1 MAEFFTR
8 PNFDN
13 RQIVQRV
20 GDSINL
26 SGTTTIANPGYLKIN
41 EGAAPGLVATSLDFD
56 GTVIWGPVSGLSWSI
71 SACTSPLYVNNIV
84 ACPSSAGTIVVESGV
99 LSINGALQLNTVFS
113 GGTASDRLL
122 VVDSNGFVKVGQT
135 GTSIS
140 SLSYSN
146 NNLILTLNDGS
157 IFTATI
163 NTMTGLTVNG
173 NLTVSGNTSIVG
185 GLNVTGD
192 TYVSGAVSATTFYGS
207 GANLTG
213 IPDYYVTGGTFTGNI
228 LTLNRQNGF
237 VTIAGFTGFTDNYV
251 TGGTY
256 NYGTGTLTLNRQN
269 GSVNINGIQFT
280 GNTLASC
287 INDIYVQNLYGC
299 SNPITIQ
306 SSLKSSAGGSTATGT
321 LAFAFGNN
329 VTATGNYSMAQGN
342 GTSTVGGTYAHAEG
356 FNTLASGQGSHAEG
370 IGSIA
375 SGNYSH
381 AQGLFTIATT
391 EGTFASGSGSTASGA
406 NSFVHSVG
414 STVSGNRSVVLG
426 GFGINGTAND
436 FVYVPSLNINT
447 APANNNSNTQILSR
461 NSGTGNVEYTD
472 SSFLTIDT
480 FVTGFTFTNNNTLTI
495 GRNQGLP
502 PLPVTINNLIL
513 TGLTVNGSISA
524 TTYLN
529 LPPFITGFTDNFV
542 TGGTFSSGTLTL
554 NRQNGI
560 VTVTGFST
568 TDTFVTGYTF
578 TNDNTLTIGRNQGL
592 PPLPVTINNLI
603 LTGLTVNGSI
613 SATTYLNLPPFITGF
628 TDNFVTGGTFSS
640 GTLTLNRQNGIVT
653 VTGFSTTDTFVTGY
667 TFTNDNTLT
676 IGRNQGQSP
685 LNVTINNLFLTGLT
699 VAGAVSAA
707 TYLGLPQFVTGGTY
721 SAGTLSLLTNYG
733 NSVNLNITGFTDTF
747 TTGFTY
753 SNNNLTISRN
763 QGQPPLNVTIDNF
776 TGLTVNGSLSA
787 STYLNLPQFVTG
799 GTYSAGTLSLLTNY
813 GNSVN
818 LNITG
823 FSTTDTFVT
832 GFTYSNNNLSI
843 NQNQGQSPLNVTIN
857 NFTGLTINGSLS
869 ASTYLN
875 LPAFITG
882 FTDTFVT
889 GFTFTNSNTLNITQ
903 NNGQTVPAVTIN
915 NLFLT
920 GLTVAGAVSAA
931 TYLNLPPFTG
941 NTSASCITDLYVSN
955 IYGCS
960 PITIHDSI
968 QSVGSTASGLLSTAL
983 GSSTQAI
990 GDYSHSEG
998 SSTTAEGDYSHS
1010 EGDGTQ
1016 SIGVSSHAEG
1026 GNTQAIGF
1034 YSHAEGRNS
1043 IAIGDYSHVEGNG
1056 IVSGAY
1062 AYLVSGTSGNDIVLN
1077 PSYGDVRSEFFSSI
1091 VFVYDSGGGGE
1102 VLNFSATSYNNITS
1116 ATTVVVNSIGL
1127 TTPYYILPNPYQTGV
1142 YNPLNADQILG
1153 EGSHAEGFGTQAIG
1167 PYSHV
1172 EGQSTQAIGYAS
1184 HVEGQS
1190 TQAIG
1195 YASHAEGLFTQSI
1208 GQYSHSQGVST
1219 IASGDYSFASGSAST
1234 ASGIASFV
1242 HSSNSI
1248 VTGDRSVVLG
1258 GQGISGTSNDFVY
1271 VSNLNINSTPVS
1283 NPGATE
1289 FLVRNPGTGDIEYRN
1304 VSTISGGTGIDT
1316 FTTGFTFTNNN
1327 TLTID
1332 RNQGLPPLPVTINNL
1347 TLTGLTVNGAISAST
1362 YLNLPQ
1368 FVTGGTYSAGTLSLL
1383 TNYGNSVNLNITGF
1397 STTDTFVTGFTYNNS
1412 NKLTLSQN
1420 QGQPDLNIYINVMSG
1435 LTINGSLAQGLNTT
1449 ASGQYSHS
1457 EGISTSATTTGAHS
1471 QGNKTI
1477 ASGLYSFASGSGST
1491 ASGDASFVHS
1501 NDSTVSGDRS
1511 VVLGGQGISGTSN
1524 DFVYVPSLNID
1535 TIPVNDDTNTKVLV
1549 RNTSTGNVETKTFG
1563 LDNIVLIMPPPAIP
1577 RAGVGPPVT
1586 PLIKG
1591 IPQGQKI
1598 SGYTDIYVNNVPQ
1611 VVNPSSVVT
1620 TNFGTYNNATGLF
1633 TTNVDATLML
1643 NAFIHL
1649 KPDTSTSTAWSLSG
1663 TGEFGL
1669 GICPITETDIYVGNY
1684 QTIIPDP
1691 DTAQYVYELY
1701 GANAPRTNQI
1711 DISTSTVVYAI
1722 SGATFRVKVFN
1733 KTDRNYAGSPTVS
1746 GDGIRF
1752 SITRI
1757 M

>member
-20 GDSINL
+20 GDSITL

-84 ACPSSAGTIVVESGV
+84 ACPSSAGTIIVQSGV
-99 LSINGALQLNTVFS
+99 LAVNGALQLNTVFS

-140 SLSYSN
+140 SLNYSN

-157 IFTATI
+157 IFTTTI

-185 GLNVTGD
+185 NLNVTGN
-192 TYVSGAVSATTFYGS
+192 TYVSGSVSATTFYGNGS
-207 GANLTG
+207 NLTG
-213 IPDYYVTGGTFTGNI
+213 IPDYYVTGGTFTSNI

-329 VTATGNYSMAQGN
+329 VTAAGNYSMAQGN

-370 IGSIA
+370 MGSIA

-381 AQGLFTIATT
+381 AQGLFTNATT
-391 EGTFASGSGSTASGA
+391 DGTFASGSGSTASGA

-480 FVTGFTFTNNNTLTI
+480 FVTGFTFTN
-495 GRNQGLP
+495 
-502 PLPVTINNLIL
+502 
-513 TGLTVNGSISA
+513 
-524 TTYLN
+524 
-529 LPPFITGFTDNFV
+529 
-542 TGGTFSSGTLTL
+542 
-554 NRQNGI
+554 
-560 VTVTGFST
+560 
-568 TDTFVTGYTF
+568 
-578 TNDNTLTIGRNQGL
+578 DNTLTIGRNQGL
-592 PPLPVTINNLI
+592 PPLPVTINNLT

-613 SATTYLNLPPFITGF
+613 SATTYLNLPPFTGNTSASCITDLYVSNIYGCSLITIHDSVQSVGSSATGITSFAFGNTTVAAGDYSHAEGDGTEANGDASHAEGYRSIANGDYSHAEGNSTADGDYSHAEGSSNAIGDYSHAEGNSTADGDASHSEGGATQAKGNYSHAEGISTIAEGEGSHAEGNLTYAVNFYSHAEGDSTTADGSASHAEGKGTGAVGNYSHAEGEGTQTNGEASHAEGYVCIADGNYSHAEGRSTYTLGVASHAEGTGTQAIGDYSHAEGENTQATGIGSHAEGISSQSSGDYSHAEGGDTFSGAYAYLVSGYSGSNIVLNPSYGNITSAFISSTVFIYDSSSELSQVLDFSATSYNNITSATTVVVSGTGLTIVPYYILPNPRETGNYTPLNADQIFGLYSHSEGNGTQAIGNISHSEGEITQAIGYASHAEGYNTQANGVTSHAEGNRTTANDYSHAEGLFSKALGIYSHAEGLSSLSSGAGSHAQNFSTVASGQFSHAEGHSSRATGF
-628 TDNFVTGGTFSS
+628 TSHAE
-640 GTLTLNRQNGIVT
+640 
-653 VTGFSTTDTFVTGY
+653 GFF
-667 TFTNDNTLT
+667 
-676 IGRNQGQSP
+676 
-685 LNVTINNLFLTGLT
+685 T
-699 VAGAVSAA
+699 VAGGSHSHSEGEYTIARGITSHAEGSGTTASGNYSHAEGRFTIASGNTSHAEGLSTQAIGTGSHSQGISTTSSGIYSFASGSASTA
-707 TYLGLPQFVTGGTY
+707 SGIASFVHSSRSVVTGDRSVVLGGQGISGTSSDFVY
-721 SAGTLSLLTNYG
+721 VS
-733 NSVNLNITGFTDTF
+733 NLNINNQPTLNNSGTQILTRNSSTGNIEYRDASTISGGTSIDTF

-787 STYLNLPQFVTG
+787 TTYLGLPQFVTG

-823 FSTTDTFVT
+823 FSTTDT
-832 GFTYSNNNLSI
+832 Y
-843 NQNQGQSPLNVTIN
+843 
-857 NFTGLTINGSLS
+857 
-869 ASTYLN
+869 
-875 LPAFITG
+875 
-882 FTDTFVT
+882 
-889 GFTFTNSNTLNITQ
+889 
-903 NNGQTVPAVTIN
+903 
-915 NLFLT
+915 
-920 GLTVAGAVSAA
+920 
-931 TYLNLPPFTG
+931 
-941 NTSASCITDLYVSN
+941 
-955 IYGCS
+955 
-960 PITIHDSI
+960 
-968 QSVGSTASGLLSTAL
+968 
-983 GSSTQAI
+983 
-990 GDYSHSEG
+990 
-998 SSTTAEGDYSHS
+998 
-1010 EGDGTQ
+1010 
-1016 SIGVSSHAEG
+1016 
-1026 GNTQAIGF
+1026 
-1034 YSHAEGRNS
+1034 
-1043 IAIGDYSHVEGNG
+1043 
-1056 IVSGAY
+1056 
-1062 AYLVSGTSGNDIVLN
+1062 
-1077 PSYGDVRSEFFSSI
+1077 
-1091 VFVYDSGGGGE
+1091 
-1102 VLNFSATSYNNITS
+1102 
-1116 ATTVVVNSIGL
+1116 
-1127 TTPYYILPNPYQTGV
+1127 
-1142 YNPLNADQILG
+1142 
-1153 EGSHAEGFGTQAIG
+1153 
-1167 PYSHV
+1167 
-1172 EGQSTQAIGYAS
+1172 
-1184 HVEGQS
+1184 
-1190 TQAIG
+1190 
-1195 YASHAEGLFTQSI
+1195 
-1208 GQYSHSQGVST
+1208 
-1219 IASGDYSFASGSAST
+1219 
-1234 ASGIASFV
+1234 
-1242 HSSNSI
+1242 
-1248 VTGDRSVVLG
+1248 
-1258 GQGISGTSNDFVY
+1258 
-1271 VSNLNINSTPVS
+1271 
-1283 NPGATE
+1283 
-1289 FLVRNPGTGDIEYRN
+1289 
-1304 VSTISGGTGIDT
+1304 
-1316 FTTGFTFTNNN
+1316 
-1327 TLTID
+1327 
-1332 RNQGLPPLPVTINNL
+1332 
-1347 TLTGLTVNGAISAST
+1347 
-1362 YLNLPQ
+1362 
-1368 FVTGGTYSAGTLSLL
+1368 
-1383 TNYGNSVNLNITGF
+1383 
-1397 STTDTFVTGFTYNNS
+1397 VTGFTYNNS

-1435 LTINGSLAQGLNTT
+1435 LTINGSLAQGVGTT
-1449 ASGQYSHS
+1449 ASGTGSHAEGKSTIASNQHSHAEGTDTQAIGANSHAEGSDSFSIGQSSHAEGFFTRAIGNYSHS
-1457 EGISTSATTTGAHS
+1457 EGISTSATTTGSHS

-1511 VVLGGQGISGTSN
+1511 VVLGGQGINGTQS

-1563 LDNIVLIMPPPAIP
+1563 LDNIVLTVAPPAIP
-1577 RAGVGPPVT
+1577 IAGVGRPVDA
-1586 PLIKG
+1586 ING
-1591 IPQGQKI
+1591 IPKGQAI
-1598 SGYTDIYVNNVPQ
+1598 SGYTSIYVNNVLQAGP
-1611 VVNPSSVVT
+1611 VVT
-1620 TNFGTYNNATGLF
+1620 TNFGTYNNTNGIF
-1633 TTNVDATLML
+1633 TTNVGATLML
-1643 NAFIHL
+1643 NAWIHL
-1649 KPDTSTSTAWSLSG
+1649 KPDTSSTLPWSLSG

-1669 GICPITETDIYVGNY
+1669 GICPNNDTDIYVGNY

-1711 DISTSTVVYAI
+1711 DISINNIVYLN
-1722 SGATFRVKVFN
+1722 SGATFTLKVLN
-1733 KTDRNYAGSPTVS
+1733 KTDRNYAGSPTVG
-1746 GDGIRF
+1746 GDAIRF